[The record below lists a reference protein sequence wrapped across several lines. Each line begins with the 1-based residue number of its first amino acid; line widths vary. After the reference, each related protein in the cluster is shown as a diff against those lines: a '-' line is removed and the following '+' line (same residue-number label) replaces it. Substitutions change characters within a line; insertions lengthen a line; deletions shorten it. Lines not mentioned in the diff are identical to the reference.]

1 MVVVK
6 TLTQLITKF
15 MACTLQSKNAETSNF
30 YGKVI
35 VFIRQRTSVTEKIVD
50 IRKRIEEMRNEV
62 TAAIAAN
69 RGSFER
75 SKNIDEHGNIE
86 IGLESLENDVSS
98 IDFAAARDAQNSE
111 TDTKTLKSGV
121 EEALKLPSFK
131 LNIQNQNPTK
141 LIKLL
146 VLMLAVQVITSSVL
160 IYLFLSR

>member
-1 MVVVK
+1 VVVVK
-6 TLTQLITKF
+6 TPTQLIPKF
-15 MACTLQSKNAETSNF
+15 MACTLQSKNAETINF

-69 RGSFER
+69 KDSFER

-86 IGLESLENDVSS
+86 IGLESVENDVSS
-98 IDFAAARDAQNSE
+98 IDLAADRDVPNSE
-111 TDTKTLKSGV
+111 TDTKALKLGA

-146 VLMLAVQVITSSVL
+146 VLMLTVQVITSSAL

>member
-6 TLTQLITKF
+6 TPTQLIPKF
-15 MACTLQSKNAETSNF
+15 MACTLQSKNAETINF

-69 RGSFER
+69 KGSFER
-75 SKNIDEHGNIE
+75 SKNVDEHGSME
-86 IGLESLENDVSS
+86 IGLESAENDVSS
-98 IDFAAARDAQNSE
+98 IDLAANSNAPKSEADA
-111 TDTKTLKSGV
+111 KVLKLGA

-146 VLMLAVQVITSSVL
+146 VLMLTVQVITSSVL

>member
-1 MVVVK
+1 M
-6 TLTQLITKF
+6 
-15 MACTLQSKNAETSNF
+15 
-30 YGKVI
+30 
-35 VFIRQRTSVTEKIVD
+35 TEKIVD

-86 IGLESLENDVSS
+86 IGLESVENDVSS
-98 IDFAAARDAQNSE
+98 IDLAADRDVPNSE
-111 TDTKTLKSGV
+111 TDTKALKLGA

-146 VLMLAVQVITSSVL
+146 VLMLTVQVITSSVL